1 MRILKPQ
8 ECKQPLM
15 ISIRSWLPRPWLSVF
30 LLSFWLLLNNSLA
43 LGHILIGIALVLPIA
58 QLTAHVWPTPVVL
71 RRPGLLLRYLG
82 RLLSDIVIANLQV
95 AQLILTRPAQSLR
108 PCFILLPLDL
118 QDEWAI
124 AVLAATITLTP
135 GTVVIEMT
143 PDRRQL
149 LIHGLDVENEVAL
162 IAVLKNRYETL
173 LKEIFA
179 QC

>member
-1 MRILKPQ
+1 
-8 ECKQPLM
+8 M
-15 ISIRSWLPRPWLSVF
+15 ISIRSWLPHPWLSAF
-30 LLSFWLLLNNSLA
+30 MLSFWLILNNSLA
-43 LGHILIGIALVLPIA
+43 LGHILIGMALVLPITG
-58 QLTAHVWPTPVVL
+58 LTARIWPTPVL
-71 RRPGLLLRYLG
+71 MRRPGLLLRYLG
-82 RLLSDIVIANLQV
+82 RLLWDIVIANLQV
-95 AQLILTRPAQSLR
+95 ARLILTRPAQSLR

-149 LIHGLDVENEVAL
+149 LIHGLDVENEAAL

-173 LKEIFA
+173 LMEIFA